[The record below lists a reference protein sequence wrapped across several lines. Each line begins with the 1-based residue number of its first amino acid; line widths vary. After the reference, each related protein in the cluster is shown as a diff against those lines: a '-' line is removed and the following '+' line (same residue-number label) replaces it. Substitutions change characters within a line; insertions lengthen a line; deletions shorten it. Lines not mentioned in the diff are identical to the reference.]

1 MLFNSLQ
8 FLLFFTV
15 VTLTYYSLPKGNGRW
30 SLLLIAS
37 CYFYAV
43 FQPTYIFILFLT
55 IIIDYIAG
63 IWLEKT
69 PVGRGRKWLLIISLI
84 SNVGILAFFKYL
96 GFFTENIAWLFD
108 QLHLPAMAERTTHLV
123 NRVFVKVIE
132 VFGQSGVSSYKD
144 NMAIL
149 PIGLSFHTFQAMSY
163 TIEVYRGNQRAERHF
178 GIYALYV
185 MFYPQLVAGP
195 IERPQNVLHQFH
207 THFAYDFE
215 NIKAGLMRMAFGFFK
230 KCVIAD
236 RLAMMVDPA
245 YADPAG
251 HNGLTLLIAT
261 FFYTFQIYCDFSAYS
276 DIAIGAARVM
286 GFNLMENFRAPYV
299 AHSITEF
306 WRRWH
311 ISLSTWFR
319 DYLYI
324 PLGGNRKGEFRRNLN
339 QILVFLASG
348 LWHGANWTY
357 VIWGGLH
364 GVYQVAAGLR
374 DKYMPGA
381 KGGPTRQQGRTE
393 KPITQQAGFAPS
405 GPLWHVI
412 NVVITFVLVML
423 TWVFFRASSVG
434 SAALI
439 LKKIGTLSPF
449 EPVKTPMNWAE
460 MWFSVGLIALLLV
473 KESTYLTIPT
483 RSTPRFFA
491 LLMLLLF
498 VTYLFG
504 VFTSNQFIYFQF

>member
-1 MLFNSLQ
+1 M
-8 FLLFFTV
+8 
-15 VTLTYYSLPKGNGRW
+15 
-30 SLLLIAS
+30 LLIAS

-55 IIIDYIAG
+55 IVIDYVAG

-69 PVGRGRKWLLIISLI
+69 PVGSRRKWLLIISLI

-108 QLHLPAMAERTTHLV
+108 HLHLPGAAGRVTYLA

-132 VFGQSGVSSYKD
+132 VFGQSGISSFKD
-144 NMAIL
+144 NMSIL
-149 PIGLSFHTFQAMSY
+149 PVGLSFHTFQAMSY
-163 TIEVYRGNQRAERHF
+163 TIEVYRGNQKAERHF

-207 THFAYDFE
+207 EHFAYNFE

-230 KCVIAD
+230 KVVIAD
-236 RLAMMVDPA
+236 RLVMMVGPAFTDPES
-245 YADPAG
+245 
-251 HNGLTLLIAT
+251 HNGLSLLVAT
-261 FFYTFQIYCDFSAYS
+261 FFFTFQIYCDFSGYS

-286 GFNLMENFRAPYV
+286 GFNLMENFRAPYL
-299 AHSITEF
+299 AWSITEF

-311 ISLSTWFR
+311 LSLSTWFR

-339 QILVFLASG
+339 QMIVFLASG

-364 GVYQVAAGLR
+364 GLYQVAAGLR
-374 DKYMPGA
+374 DKYLGTG
-381 KGGPTRQQGRTE
+381 KTGPSGSVTVQR
-393 KPITQQAGFAPS
+393 AGFYS
-405 GPLWHVI
+405 GRIWHVS
-412 NVVITFVLVML
+412 NVLITFALVML
-423 TWVFFRASSVG
+423 TWIFFRATSVG
-434 SAALI
+434 SAFLI
-439 LKKIGTLSPF
+439 LKKIGTLSLF
-449 EPVKTPMNWAE
+449 EPIQTPMNAAE
-460 MWFSVGLIALLLV
+460 MWFSLFLIAFLLI
-473 KESTYLTIPT
+473 KEARYLTIPT
-483 RSTPRFFA
+483 RSTPRFF
-491 LLMLLLF
+491 LLLGLIVF
-498 VTYLFG
+498 LTYLFG